1 MTGARAPSP
10 ALLYVPLDGSTR
22 TRFRVLTPDLHAVAT
37 TVEPALAAATALAV
51 ARHHRRRYATVAAS
65 DGRWLDVHLDG
76 RCVITPPSSM
86 TGWPAAVMRAL
97 GRLAP
102 TTHAD
107 TGNEP

>member
-1 MTGARAPSP
+1 MGVRAPSP

-51 ARHHRRRYATVAAS
+51 ARHHRRRFATIAAS
-65 DGRWLDVHLDG
+65 DGRWLDIHLDG
-76 RCVITPPSSM
+76 RCVITPPTCS
-86 TGWPAAVMRAL
+86 TGWPATVIRAL

-102 TTHAD
+102 TTD
-107 TGNEP
+107 SDPGEQP

>member
-1 MTGARAPSP
+1 MIGGKTSSP
-10 ALLYVPLDGSTR
+10 ALLYVPLDGSTH

-51 ARHHRRRYATVAAS
+51 ARHHRRRFATIAAS

-76 RCVITPPSSM
+76 RCLITPPTSS
-86 TGWPAAVMRAL
+86 TGWPAIVMRAL

-102 TTHAD
+102 NTQFDPGVQT
-107 TGNEP
+107 

>member
-10 ALLYVPLDGSTR
+10 ALLYVPLGGSTR
-22 TRFRVLTPDLHAVAT
+22 TRFRVLTPDFHAVAT
-37 TVEPALAAATALAV
+37 TVEPALAAAAALAV
-51 ARHHRRRYATVAAS
+51 ARHHQRQYATVAAS

-102 TTHAD
+102 TVHAD
-107 TGNEP
+107 TGDEP